1 MKNKTFIQ
9 SIICAVRGLVY
20 ALRTEKNY
28 RYYSAITLVFLIINI
43 TVKVE
48 FYCYIFQIITTLA
61 VFSCECINTAIEHL
75 CNKMTM
81 EIDLKIKTIKDIAAG
96 AVFYWGIIF
105 FALEFIFIGR
115 ALLC

>member
-9 SIICAVRGLVY
+9 SIICAIKGFIYTLK
-20 ALRTEKNY
+20 TEKNY
-28 RYYSAITLVFLIINI
+28 RYYATITLVFLIINI
-43 TVKVE
+43 IVKVE
-48 FYCYIFQIITTLA
+48 FYCYIFQIFTSLG

-81 EIDLKIKTIKDIAAG
+81 EIDAEIKFIKDIAAG
-96 AVFYWGIIF
+96 AVFCWGIIF
-105 FALEFIFIGR
+105 FTLEFIFIGR